1 MHALPVGRSF
11 EVSKKTKIVCTLGPA
26 AEDENILRQMM
37 LEGMNIARFN
47 MSHGDHE
54 EHGRR
59 LKMLKRL
66 RKELNLPV
74 AALLDTKG
82 PEIRLGDFEQK
93 QIVLKQGQ
101 LFTLTTSEILGNKES
116 AYITYPGLPYDVTPG
131 NRILIDDGLVEMEV
145 ESVAGEEIRCL
156 VKNTG
161 VISARKG
168 VNVPGVVLSLP
179 FINEKDYNDLRF
191 AVEQEY
197 DFVAA
202 SFTRSAADVREF
214 KSVLKELG
222 GEKIKVIA
230 KIENS
235 QGVENLDEI
244 LQLADGIMVARG
256 DMGVEIPLEEVPVIQ
271 KEIIKK
277 VYGVGKQVITA
288 TQMLDS
294 MIQYPRPTRAEAND
308 VANAVYDGTSAMM
321 LSGETASG
329 KYPLECVR
337 TMVRIANRTEADID
351 YRKRFQQS
359 NFSTE
364 GSVTNAISKATVNAA
379 IELNAKAIVT
389 VTESGRTAYMI
400 SRYRPFCPVIACT
413 TKEQTYRQ
421 LSLSWGVTPLLIEE
435 REDLGQLFE
444 EAIRAVEKASMADIG
459 DILVLTAGVPIG
471 TSGTTNLL
479 RVHCITSIEE

>member
-1 MHALPVGRSF
+1 MN
-11 EVSKKTKIVCTLGPA
+11 KKTKIVCTLGPA
-26 AEDENILRQMM
+26 VEDENIMRQMM

-59 LKMLKRL
+59 LDMLKRL

-101 LFTLTTSEILGNKES
+101 LFTLTTNEILGNKES

-202 SFTRSAADVREF
+202 SFTRSASDVREL
-214 KSVLKELG
+214 KNVLKELG

-244 LQLADGIMVARG
+244 LALADGIMVARG

-294 MIQYPRPTRAEAND
+294 MMQYPRPTRAEAND
-308 VANAVYDGTSAMM
+308 VANAVYDGTSAIM

-337 TMVRIANRTEADID
+337 TMVRIAGRTEQDID
-351 YRKRFQQS
+351 YRKRFYQS
-359 NFSTE
+359 NLPTE
-364 GSVTNAISKATVNAA
+364 GSITNAISKATVNAA
-379 IELNAKAIVT
+379 IELNARAIVT
-389 VTESGRTAYMI
+389 VTESGRTAYKI
-400 SRYRPFCPVIACT
+400 SRYRPVCPVIACT
-413 TKEQTYRQ
+413 TREQTYRQ
-421 LSLSWGVTPLLIEE
+421 LALSWGVIPLLIKE
-435 REDLGQLFE
+435 REDLNQQFE
-444 EAIRAVEKASMADIG
+444 EAILAVQKASMANTG

-471 TSGTTNLL
+471 ISGTTNLL
-479 RVHCITSIEE
+479 KVHCITRMEE

>member
-1 MHALPVGRSF
+1 MIR
-11 EVSKKTKIVCTLGPA
+11 KTKIVCTLGPA
-26 AEDENILRQMM
+26 VDDENILRQMI

-47 MSHGDHE
+47 MSHGNHE
-54 EHGRR
+54 EHGAR
-59 LKMLKRL
+59 LAMLKRL
-66 RKELNLPV
+66 REDLKVPV

-93 QIVLKQGQ
+93 QVVLKQGQ

-116 AYITYPGLPYDVTPG
+116 AYITYAGLPYDVTPG

-145 ESVAGEEIRCL
+145 ESVVGEEIRCL

-168 VNVPGVVLSLP
+168 VNVPGVSLSLP

-191 AVEQEY
+191 AVEQGF

-202 SFTRSAADVREF
+202 SFTRTVEDMREI
-214 KSVLKELG
+214 KHILKELG

-244 LQLADGIMVARG
+244 LSLADGVMVARG

-271 KEIIKK
+271 KEIIGK
-277 VYGVGKQVITA
+277 VYGAGKQVITA

-294 MIQYPRPTRAEAND
+294 MMQYPRPTRAEAND
-308 VANAVYDGTSAMM
+308 VANAVYDGTSAIM

-329 KYPLECVR
+329 KYPLECIR
-337 TMVRIANRTEADID
+337 TMVRIAGRTEQDID
-351 YRKRFQQS
+351 YRKRFLQ
-359 NFSTE
+359 NKLPTE
-364 GSVTNAISKATVNAA
+364 GSITNAISKATVNAA
-379 IELNAKAIVT
+379 MELNARAIVT

-413 TKEQTYRQ
+413 PKEQTYRQ
-421 LSLSWGVTPLLIEE
+421 LSLSWGIIPLLIDEK
-435 REDLGQLFE
+435 EDLDELFE
-444 EAIRAVEKASMADIG
+444 EAIQSVVKASHAKEG
-459 DILVLTAGVPIG
+459 DVLVLTAGVPIG

-479 RVHCITSIEE
+479 KVHSI

>member
-1 MHALPVGRSF
+1 MNR
-11 EVSKKTKIVCTLGPA
+11 KTKIVCTLGPA
-26 AEDENILRQMM
+26 VDDENILRQMI

-47 MSHGDHE
+47 MSHGSHE
-54 EHGRR
+54 EHGGR
-59 LKMLKRL
+59 LAMLKRI
-66 RKELNLPV
+66 REELKVPV

-93 QIVLKQGQ
+93 QVVLKQGQ
-101 LFTLTTSEILGNKES
+101 LFTLTTDEILGNKES
-116 AYITYPGLPYDVTPG
+116 AYITYAGLPYDVTPG

-145 ESVAGEEIRCL
+145 ESVVGEEIRCL

-161 VISARKG
+161 VISAKKG
-168 VNVPGVVLSLP
+168 VNVPGVALSLP

-191 AVEQEY
+191 AVDQGF

-202 SFTRSAADVREF
+202 SFTRTAEDVREL
-214 KSVLKELG
+214 KRILKELG
-222 GEKIKVIA
+222 GERIKIIA

-244 LQLADGIMVARG
+244 LSLADGIMVARG

-308 VANAVYDGTSAMM
+308 VANAVYDGTSAIM

-329 KYPLECVR
+329 KYPLECIR
-337 TMVRIANRTEADID
+337 TMVRIANRTEQDID
-351 YRKRFQQS
+351 YRKRFLQ
-359 NFSTE
+359 NKLPTM
-364 GSVTNAISKATVNAA
+364 GSITNAISKATVNAA
-379 IELNAKAIVT
+379 MELNAKAIVT

-413 TKEQTYRQ
+413 SKEQTYRQ
-421 LSLSWGVTPLLIEE
+421 LSLSWGIVPLLIEE
-435 REDLGQLFE
+435 KEALNELFD
-444 EAIRAVEKASMADIG
+444 EAIKSVEKAALASEG
-459 DILVLTAGVPIG
+459 DVVVLTAGVPIG

-479 RVHCITSIEE
+479 KVHCIGTQEI

>member
-1 MHALPVGRSF
+1 MIR
-11 EVSKKTKIVCTLGPA
+11 KTKIVCTLGPA
-26 AEDENILRQMM
+26 VDDENILRQMI

-47 MSHGDHE
+47 MSHGNHE
-54 EHGRR
+54 EHGAR
-59 LKMLKRL
+59 LAMLKRL
-66 RKELNLPV
+66 REDLKVPV

-93 QIVLKQGQ
+93 QVVLKQGQ

-116 AYITYPGLPYDVTPG
+116 AYITYAGLPYDVTPG

-145 ESVAGEEIRCL
+145 ESVVGEEIRCL

-168 VNVPGVVLSLP
+168 VNVPGVSLSLP

-191 AVEQEY
+191 AVEQGF

-202 SFTRSAADVREF
+202 SFTRTVEDMREI
-214 KSVLKELG
+214 KHILKELG
-222 GEKIKVIA
+222 GERIKVIA

-244 LQLADGIMVARG
+244 LSLADGVMVARG

-271 KEIIKK
+271 KEIIGK
-277 VYGVGKQVITA
+277 VYGAGKQVITA

-294 MIQYPRPTRAEAND
+294 MMQYPRPTRAEAND
-308 VANAVYDGTSAMM
+308 VANAVYDGTSAIM

-329 KYPLECVR
+329 KYPLECIR
-337 TMVRIANRTEADID
+337 TMVRIAGRTEQDID
-351 YRKRFQQS
+351 YRKRFLQ
-359 NFSTE
+359 NKLPTE
-364 GSVTNAISKATVNAA
+364 GSITNAISKATVNAA
-379 IELNAKAIVT
+379 MELNARAIVT

-413 TKEQTYRQ
+413 PKEQTYRQ
-421 LSLSWGVTPLLIEE
+421 LALSWGIIPLLIDEK
-435 REDLGQLFE
+435 EDLDELFE
-444 EAIRAVEKASMADIG
+444 EAIQAVVKASHAKEG
-459 DILVLTAGVPIG
+459 DVLVLTAGVPIG
-471 TSGTTNLL
+471 TFGTTNLL
-479 RVHCITSIEE
+479 KVHSIEAQEI

>member
-1 MHALPVGRSF
+1 MIR
-11 EVSKKTKIVCTLGPA
+11 KTKIVCTLGPA
-26 AEDENILRQMM
+26 VDDENMIRQMM

-47 MSHGDHE
+47 MSHGSHE
-54 EHGRR
+54 EHGAR
-59 LKMLKRL
+59 LEMLKRL
-66 RKELNLPV
+66 RADLNLSV
-74 AALLDTKG
+74 AALLDTRG

-93 QIVLKQGQ
+93 QVVLKQGQ
-101 LFTLTTSEILGNKES
+101 LFTLTTNEILGNKES
-116 AYITYPGLPYDVTPG
+116 AYITYSGLPFDVTPG

-145 ESVAGEEIRCL
+145 ESVVGEEIRCL

-168 VNVPGVVLSLP
+168 VNVPGVALSLP

-191 AVEQEY
+191 AVEQGF

-202 SFTRSAADVREF
+202 SFTRTGEDVREL
-214 KSVLKELG
+214 KHILKEFG

-244 LQLADGIMVARG
+244 LSLADGVMVARG

-294 MIQYPRPTRAEAND
+294 MMQYPRPTRAEAND
-308 VANAVYDGTSAMM
+308 VANAVYDGTSAIM

-329 KYPLECVR
+329 KYPLECIR
-337 TMVRIANRTEADID
+337 TMVRIAGRTEADID
-351 YRKRFQQS
+351 YRKRFLQ
-359 NFSTE
+359 NKLPTM
-364 GSVTNAISKATVNAA
+364 GSITNAISKATVNAA
-379 IELNAKAIVT
+379 MELNAKAIVT

-413 TKEQTYRQ
+413 SREQTYRQ
-421 LSLSWGVTPLLIEE
+421 LSLSWGVIPLLIEE
-435 REDLGQLFE
+435 KEALDELFA
-444 EAIRAVEKASMADIG
+444 EAIKAVEKASYASEG
-459 DILVLTAGVPIG
+459 DVIVLTAGVPIG

-479 RVHCITSIEE
+479 KVHCMEAHEE

>member
-1 MHALPVGRSF
+1 MIR
-11 EVSKKTKIVCTLGPA
+11 KTKIVCTLGPA
-26 AEDENILRQMM
+26 VDDEVVLRQMI

-47 MSHGDHE
+47 MSHGSHE
-54 EHGRR
+54 EHGKR
-59 LKMLKRL
+59 LELLKRIREDL
-66 RKELNLPV
+66 KVPV

-93 QIVLKQGQ
+93 QVVLKQGQ
-101 LFTLTTSEILGNKES
+101 LFTLTTNEILGNKES
-116 AYITYPGLPYDVTPG
+116 AYINYSGLPYDVTPG

-145 ESVAGEEIRCL
+145 ESVVGEEIRCL

-168 VNVPGVVLSLP
+168 VNVPGVALSLP

-191 AVEQEY
+191 AVEKGF

-202 SFTRSAADVREF
+202 SFTRTLEDMRELRHI
-214 KSVLKELG
+214 LKEFG
-222 GEKIKVIA
+222 GEKIKIIA

-244 LQLADGIMVARG
+244 LSLADGVMVARG
-256 DMGVEIPLEEVPVIQ
+256 DMGVEIPFEEVPVIQ

-294 MIQYPRPTRAEAND
+294 MMQYPRPTRAEAND
-308 VANAVYDGTSAMM
+308 VANAVYDGTSAVM

-329 KYPLECVR
+329 KYPLECIR
-337 TMVRIANRTEADID
+337 TMVRIAGRTEQDID
-351 YRKRFQQS
+351 YRKRFLQ
-359 NFSTE
+359 NKLPTE
-364 GSVTNAISKATVNAA
+364 GSITNAISKATVNAA
-379 IELNAKAIVT
+379 MELNAKAIVT

-413 TKEQTYRQ
+413 SKEQTYRQ
-421 LSLSWGVTPLLIEE
+421 LSLSWGIIPVLIEE
-435 REDLGQLFE
+435 KEALDELFE
-444 EAIRAVEKASMADIG
+444 EAIKAVENASYVSDG
-459 DILVLTAGVPIG
+459 DVIVLTAGVPLG

-479 RVHCITSIEE
+479 KVHCIESD

>member
-1 MHALPVGRSF
+1 MIR
-11 EVSKKTKIVCTLGPA
+11 KTKIVCTLGPA
-26 AEDENILRQMM
+26 VEDENILRQMI

-47 MSHGDHE
+47 MSHGDYE

-59 LKMLKRL
+59 IAMVKKL
-66 RKELNLPV
+66 RKDLNLPV
-74 AALLDTKG
+74 ALLLDTKG

-93 QIVLKQGQ
+93 QAVLKQGQ
-101 LFTLTTSEILGNKES
+101 LFTLTTNEILGNKES
-116 AYITYPGLPYDVTPG
+116 AYITYSGLPYEVMPG

-145 ESVAGEEIRCL
+145 ESVVGEEIRCL

-161 VISARKG
+161 IISARKG
-168 VNVPGVVLSLP
+168 VNVPGVALSLP
-179 FINEKDYNDLRF
+179 FINEKDYNDLIF
-191 AVEQEY
+191 AVEEEF

-202 SFTRSAADVREF
+202 SFTRTAEDIRE
-214 KSVLKELG
+214 LKRILRELG
-222 GEKIKVIA
+222 GEKLKVIA

-244 LQLADGIMVARG
+244 LQLADGVMVARG

-288 TQMLDS
+288 TQMLES

-308 VANAVYDGTSAMM
+308 VANAVYDGTSAVM
-321 LSGETASG
+321 LSGETAAG
-329 KYPLECVR
+329 NYPLECVR
-337 TMVRIANRTEADID
+337 TMVRIAGRTEQDID
-351 YRKRFQQS
+351 YKKRFLQRCLP
-359 NFSTE
+359 TE
-364 GSVTNAISKATVNAA
+364 GNITNAISKATINAA
-379 IELNAKAIVT
+379 MELDAKAIVT

-413 TKEQTYRQ
+413 SNKQTYRQ
-421 LSLSWGVTPLLIEE
+421 LSLSWGVIPLLIEE
-435 REDLGQLFE
+435 KEELDDLFA
-444 EAIRAVEKASMADIG
+444 EAIKTVKEAALAGVG
-459 DILVLTAGVPIG
+459 DVIVLTAGVPIG

-479 RVHCITSIEE
+479 KVHYMEKQI

>member
-1 MHALPVGRSF
+1 MIR
-11 EVSKKTKIVCTLGPA
+11 KTKIVCTLCPA
-26 AEDENILRQMM
+26 VDDENMLRQMI

-47 MSHGDHE
+47 MSHGSHE
-54 EHGRR
+54 EHGHR
-59 LKMLKRL
+59 LEMLKRIREDL
-66 RKELNLPV
+66 GVSV

-101 LFTLTTSEILGNKES
+101 LFTLTTNEILGNKES
-116 AYITYPGLPYDVTPG
+116 AYITYSGLPYDVTPG

-145 ESVAGEEIRCL
+145 ESVVGDEIRCL

-168 VNVPGVVLSLP
+168 VNVPGVTLSLP

-191 AVEQEY
+191 AVEQGF

-202 SFTRSAADVREF
+202 SFTRTMEDIRE
-214 KSVLKELG
+214 LKNILRELG
-222 GEKIKVIA
+222 GEKIKIIA

-244 LQLADGIMVARG
+244 LSLADGVMVARG

-294 MIQYPRPTRAEAND
+294 MMQNPRPTRAEAND
-308 VANAVYDGTSAMM
+308 VANAVYDSTSAIM

-329 KYPLECVR
+329 KYPLECIR
-337 TMVRIANRTEADID
+337 TMVRIAGRTEMDID
-351 YRKRFQQS
+351 YKKRFLQS
-359 NFSTE
+359 KLQTE
-364 GSVTNAISKATVNAA
+364 GNITNAISKATINAA
-379 IELNAKAIVT
+379 MELNAKAIVT

-413 TKEQTYRQ
+413 SKEKTYRQ
-421 LSLSWGVTPLLIEE
+421 LSLSWGIIPLLIDEKEE
-435 REDLGQLFE
+435 LNELFE
-444 EAIRAVEKASMADIG
+444 EAIGAVVKASFVSEG
-459 DILVLTAGVPIG
+459 DVIVLTAGVPIG

-479 RVHCITSIEE
+479 KVHCIESQEM

>member
-1 MHALPVGRSF
+1 MIR
-11 EVSKKTKIVCTLGPA
+11 KTKIVCTLGPA
-26 AEDENILRQMM
+26 VDDENIIRQMM

-47 MSHGDHE
+47 MSHGSHE

-59 LKMLKRL
+59 LEMLKKVRMDL
-66 RKELNLPV
+66 KLPV
-74 AALLDTKG
+74 AVLLDTKG

-101 LFTLTTSEILGNKES
+101 MFTLTTNEILGNKES
-116 AYITYPGLPYDVTPG
+116 AYITYSGLPYDVTPG

-145 ESVAGEEIRCL
+145 ESVVGEEIRCL

-161 VISARKG
+161 VISAKKG
-168 VNVPGVVLSLP
+168 VNVPGIALSLP

-191 AVEQEY
+191 AVEQDF

-202 SFTRSAADVREF
+202 SFTRSAEDVRELRHI
-214 KSVLKELG
+214 LKDLG

-244 LQLADGIMVARG
+244 LALSDGVMVARG

-277 VYGVGKQVITA
+277 VYSVGKQVITA

-294 MIQYPRPTRAEAND
+294 MMQYPRPTRAEAND
-308 VANAVYDGTSAMM
+308 VANAVYDGTSAIM

-329 KYPLECVR
+329 KYPLECIR
-337 TMVRIANRTEADID
+337 TMVRIAARTEQDID
-351 YRKRFQQS
+351 YCKRFRQS
-359 NFSTE
+359 NLPTE
-364 GSVTNAISKATVNAA
+364 GSITNAISKATVNAA
-379 IELNAKAIVT
+379 MELNAKAIVT

-400 SRYRPFCPVIACT
+400 SRYRPFCPIIACT
-413 TKEQTYRQ
+413 PKEQTYRQ
-421 LSLSWGVTPLLIEE
+421 LSLSWGIIPLLIEE
-435 REDLGQLFE
+435 KEGLDELFE
-444 EAIRAVEKASMADIG
+444 EAIKAATKASMASMG
-459 DILVLTAGVPIG
+459 DIIVLTAGVPIG

-479 RVHCITSIEE
+479 KVHCIETQNQY

>member
-1 MHALPVGRSF
+1 MIR
-11 EVSKKTKIVCTLGPA
+11 KTKIVCTLGPA
-26 AEDENILRQMM
+26 VDDENILRQMI

-47 MSHGDHE
+47 MSHGSHE
-54 EHGRR
+54 EHGER
-59 LKMLKRL
+59 LAMLKRL
-66 RKELNLPV
+66 RADLNMPV
-74 AALLDTKG
+74 AVLLDTKG

-93 QIVLKQGQ
+93 QVVLKQGQ

-116 AYITYPGLPYDVTPG
+116 AYITYSGLPYDVTPG

-145 ESVAGEEIRCL
+145 ESVVGEEIRCL

-168 VNVPGVVLSLP
+168 VNVPGAALSLP

-191 AVEQEY
+191 AVEQGF

-202 SFTRSAADVREF
+202 SFTRTYEDMREL
-214 KSVLKELG
+214 KHILKELG

-244 LQLADGIMVARG
+244 LSIADGVMVARG

-294 MIQYPRPTRAEAND
+294 MMQYPRPTRAEAND
-308 VANAVYDGTSAMM
+308 VANAVYDGTSAIM

-337 TMVRIANRTEADID
+337 TMVRIAGRTEQDID
-351 YRKRFQQS
+351 YRKRFLQ
-359 NFSTE
+359 NKLPTL
-364 GSVTNAISKATVNAA
+364 GSITNAISKATVNAA
-379 IELNAKAIVT
+379 MELDAKAIVT

-413 TKEQTYRQ
+413 SKEQTYRQ
-421 LSLSWGVTPLLIEE
+421 LSLSWGIIPLLIEE
-435 REDLGQLFE
+435 KEALDELFE
-444 EAIRAVEKASMADIG
+444 EAIKAVEKASYASEG
-459 DILVLTAGVPIG
+459 DVIVLTAGVPIG

-479 RVHCITSIEE
+479 KVHCIESQD

>member
-1 MHALPVGRSF
+1 M
-11 EVSKKTKIVCTLGPA
+11 
-26 AEDENILRQMM
+26 Q
-37 LEGMNIARFN
+37 
-47 MSHGDHE
+47 
-54 EHGRR
+54 
-59 LKMLKRL
+59 
-66 RKELNLPV
+66 
-74 AALLDTKG
+74 
-82 PEIRLGDFEQK
+82 QK

-101 LFTLTTSEILGNKES
+101 LFTLTTNEILGNKES
-116 AYITYPGLPYDVTPG
+116 AYITYSGLPYDVTPG

-145 ESVAGEEIRCL
+145 ESVVGDEIRCL

-168 VNVPGVVLSLP
+168 VNVPGVTLSLP

-191 AVEQEY
+191 AVEQGF

-202 SFTRSAADVREF
+202 SFTRTMEDIRE
-214 KSVLKELG
+214 LKNILRELG
-222 GEKIKVIA
+222 GEKIKIIA

-244 LQLADGIMVARG
+244 LSLADGVMVARG
-256 DMGVEIPLEEVPVIQ
+256 DMGVEIPLEEVPIIQ

-294 MIQYPRPTRAEAND
+294 MMQNPRPTRAEAND
-308 VANAVYDGTSAMM
+308 VANAVYDGTSAIM

-329 KYPLECVR
+329 KYPLECIR
-337 TMVRIANRTEADID
+337 TMVRIAGRTEQDID
-351 YRKRFQQS
+351 YKKRFQQS
-359 NFSTE
+359 KLQTE
-364 GSVTNAISKATVNAA
+364 GSITNAISKATINAA
-379 IELNAKAIVT
+379 MELNAKAIVT

-413 TKEQTYRQ
+413 SKEQTYRQ
-421 LSLSWGVTPLLIEE
+421 LSLSWGIIPLLIDEKEE
-435 REDLGQLFE
+435 LNELFE
-444 EAIRAVEKASMADIG
+444 EAIKTVIKTSFVSEG
-459 DILVLTAGVPIG
+459 DVIVLTAGVPIG

-479 RVHCITSIEE
+479 KVHCIESQEM

>member
-1 MHALPVGRSF
+1 MIR
-11 EVSKKTKIVCTLGPA
+11 KTKIVCTLGPA
-26 AEDENILRQMM
+26 VDDEVVLRQMI

-47 MSHGDHE
+47 MSHGSHE
-54 EHGRR
+54 EHGLR
-59 LKMLKRL
+59 LAMLKRIREDL
-66 RKELNLPV
+66 KVPV

-93 QIVLKQGQ
+93 QVVLKQGQ
-101 LFTLTTSEILGNKES
+101 LFTLTTNEILGNKES
-116 AYITYPGLPYDVTPG
+116 AYINYSGLPYDVTPG

-145 ESVAGEEIRCL
+145 ESVVGEEIRCL

-168 VNVPGVVLSLP
+168 VNVPGVALSLP

-191 AVEQEY
+191 AVEQGF

-202 SFTRSAADVREF
+202 SFTRTSEDMRELRHI
-214 KSVLKELG
+214 LKEFG
-222 GEKIKVIA
+222 GEKIKIIA

-244 LQLADGIMVARG
+244 LSLADGVMVARG
-256 DMGVEIPLEEVPVIQ
+256 DMGVEIPFEEVPVIQ

-294 MIQYPRPTRAEAND
+294 MMQYPRPTRAEAND
-308 VANAVYDGTSAMM
+308 VANAVYDGTSAVM

-329 KYPLECVR
+329 KYPLECIR
-337 TMVRIANRTEADID
+337 TMVKIAGRTEQDID
-351 YRKRFQQS
+351 YRKRFLQ
-359 NFSTE
+359 NKVPIE
-364 GSVTNAISKATVNAA
+364 GSITNAISKATVNAA
-379 IELNAKAIVT
+379 MELNAKAIVT

-413 TKEQTYRQ
+413 SKEQTYRQ
-421 LSLSWGVTPLLIEE
+421 LSLSWGIIPLLIEE
-435 REDLGQLFE
+435 KEELSELFG
-444 EAIRAVEKASMADIG
+444 EAIKAVERAAYAAEG
-459 DILVLTAGVPIG
+459 DVIVLTAGVPLG

-479 RVHCITSIEE
+479 KVHCIGTQEI

>member
-1 MHALPVGRSF
+1 MNR
-11 EVSKKTKIVCTLGPA
+11 KTKIVCTLGPA
-26 AEDENILRQMM
+26 VDDENILRQMI

-47 MSHGDHE
+47 MSHGSHE
-54 EHGRR
+54 EHGER
-59 LKMLKRL
+59 LAMLKRL
-66 RKELNLPV
+66 RADLNMPV

-93 QIVLKQGQ
+93 QVVLKQGQ

-116 AYITYPGLPYDVTPG
+116 AYITYSGLPYDVTPG

-145 ESVAGEEIRCL
+145 ESVVGEEIRCL

-168 VNVPGVVLSLP
+168 VNVPGAALSLP

-191 AVEQEY
+191 AVEQGF

-202 SFTRSAADVREF
+202 SFTRTYEDMREL
-214 KSVLKELG
+214 KHILKELG

-244 LQLADGIMVARG
+244 LSIADGVMVARG

-277 VYGVGKQVITA
+277 VYGVGKQVLTA

-294 MIQYPRPTRAEAND
+294 MMQYPRPTRAEAND
-308 VANAVYDGTSAMM
+308 VANAVYDGTSAIM

-337 TMVRIANRTEADID
+337 TMVRIAGRTEQDID
-351 YRKRFQQS
+351 YRKRFLQ
-359 NFSTE
+359 NKLPTL
-364 GSVTNAISKATVNAA
+364 GSITNAISKATVNAA
-379 IELNAKAIVT
+379 MELDAKAIVT

-413 TKEQTYRQ
+413 SKEQTYRQ
-421 LSLSWGVTPLLIEE
+421 LSLSWGIIPLLIEE
-435 REDLGQLFE
+435 KEALDELFE
-444 EAIRAVEKASMADIG
+444 EAIKAVEKASYASEG
-459 DILVLTAGVPIG
+459 DVIVLTAGVPIG

-479 RVHCITSIEE
+479 KVHCIESQD

>member
-1 MHALPVGRSF
+1 MIR
-11 EVSKKTKIVCTLGPA
+11 KTKIVCTLGPA
-26 AEDENILRQMM
+26 VDDENMLRQMI

-47 MSHGDHE
+47 MSHGSHE
-54 EHGRR
+54 EHGHR
-59 LKMLKRL
+59 LEMLKRIREDL
-66 RKELNLPV
+66 GVSV

-101 LFTLTTSEILGNKES
+101 LFTLTTNEILGNKES
-116 AYITYPGLPYDVTPG
+116 AYITYSGLPYDVTPG

-145 ESVAGEEIRCL
+145 ESVVGDEIRCL

-168 VNVPGVVLSLP
+168 VNVPGVTLSLP

-191 AVEQEY
+191 AVEQGF

-202 SFTRSAADVREF
+202 SFTRTMEDIRE
-214 KSVLKELG
+214 LKNILRELG
-222 GEKIKVIA
+222 GEKIKIIA

-244 LQLADGIMVARG
+244 LSLADGVMVARG
-256 DMGVEIPLEEVPVIQ
+256 DMGVEIPLEEVPIIQ

-294 MIQYPRPTRAEAND
+294 MMQNPRPTRAEAND
-308 VANAVYDGTSAMM
+308 VANAVYDGTSAIM

-329 KYPLECVR
+329 KYPLECIR
-337 TMVRIANRTEADID
+337 TMVRIAGRTEQDID
-351 YRKRFQQS
+351 YKKRFQQS
-359 NFSTE
+359 KLQTE
-364 GSVTNAISKATVNAA
+364 GSITNAISKATINAA
-379 IELNAKAIVT
+379 MELNAKAIVT

-413 TKEQTYRQ
+413 SKEQTYRQ
-421 LSLSWGVTPLLIEE
+421 LSLSWGIIPLLIDEKEE
-435 REDLGQLFE
+435 LNELFE
-444 EAIRAVEKASMADIG
+444 EAIKTVIKTSFVSEG
-459 DILVLTAGVPIG
+459 DVIVLTAGVPIG

-479 RVHCITSIEE
+479 KVHCIESQEM

>member
-1 MHALPVGRSF
+1 MIR
-11 EVSKKTKIVCTLGPA
+11 KTKIVCTLGPA
-26 AEDENILRQMM
+26 VDDENILRQMI

-47 MSHGDHE
+47 MSHGSHE
-54 EHGRR
+54 EHGER
-59 LKMLKRL
+59 LAMLKRL
-66 RKELNLPV
+66 RADLNMPV

-93 QIVLKQGQ
+93 QVVLKQGQ
-101 LFTLTTSEILGNKES
+101 LFTLTTNEILGNKES
-116 AYITYPGLPYDVTPG
+116 AYITYSGLPYDVTPG

-145 ESVAGEEIRCL
+145 ESVVGEEIRCL

-168 VNVPGVVLSLP
+168 VNVPGAALSLP

-191 AVEQEY
+191 AVEQGF

-202 SFTRSAADVREF
+202 SFTRTYEDMREL
-214 KSVLKELG
+214 KHILKELG

-244 LQLADGIMVARG
+244 LSIADGVMVARG

-294 MIQYPRPTRAEAND
+294 MMQYPRPTRAEAND
-308 VANAVYDGTSAMM
+308 VANAVYDGTSAIM

-337 TMVRIANRTEADID
+337 TMVRIAGRTEQDID
-351 YRKRFQQS
+351 YRKRFLQ
-359 NFSTE
+359 NKLPTL
-364 GSVTNAISKATVNAA
+364 GSITNAISKATVNAA
-379 IELNAKAIVT
+379 MELDAKAIVT

-413 TKEQTYRQ
+413 SKEQTYRQ
-421 LSLSWGVTPLLIEE
+421 LSLSWGIIPLLIDEKE
-435 REDLGQLFE
+435 ALDELFE
-444 EAIRAVEKASMADIG
+444 EAIKAVEKASYASEG
-459 DILVLTAGVPIG
+459 DVIVLTAGVPIG

-479 RVHCITSIEE
+479 KVHCIESQD

>member
-1 MHALPVGRSF
+1 MNR
-11 EVSKKTKIVCTLGPA
+11 KTKIVCTLGPA
-26 AEDENILRQMM
+26 VEDENILRQMI

-47 MSHGDHE
+47 MSHGNYE

-59 LKMLKRL
+59 LAMVKRI
-66 RKELNLPV
+66 RKDLNLPV
-74 AALLDTKG
+74 ALLLDTKG

-93 QIVLKQGQ
+93 QVVLKQGQ

-116 AYITYPGLPYDVTPG
+116 AYITYSGLPYEVMPG

-168 VNVPGVVLSLP
+168 VNVPGVALSLP
-179 FINEKDYNDLRF
+179 FINEKDYNDLKF
-191 AVEQEY
+191 AVEEDF

-202 SFTRSAADVREF
+202 SFTRTAEDIRE
-214 KSVLKELG
+214 LKRILQELG

-235 QGVENLDEI
+235 QGVENLEEI
-244 LQLADGIMVARG
+244 LQLADGVMVARG

-288 TQMLDS
+288 TQMLES

-308 VANAVYDGTSAMM
+308 VANAVYDGTSAVM
-321 LSGETASG
+321 LSGETAAG
-329 KYPLECVR
+329 NYPLECVR
-337 TMVRIANRTEADID
+337 TMVRIAGRTEQDID
-351 YRKRFQQS
+351 YKKRFLQKCLP
-359 NFSTE
+359 TE
-364 GSVTNAISKATVNAA
+364 GNITNAISKATINAA
-379 IELNAKAIVT
+379 MELDAKAIVT

-413 TKEQTYRQ
+413 SNEQTYRQ
-421 LSLSWGVTPLLIEE
+421 LSLSWGVIPLLIKEKEE
-435 REDLGQLFE
+435 LNDLFA
-444 EAIRAVEKASMADIG
+444 EAIHAVREAALAGRG
-459 DILVLTAGVPIG
+459 DVIVLTAGVPIG

-479 RVHCITSIEE
+479 KVHYMEK

>member
-1 MHALPVGRSF
+1 MIR
-11 EVSKKTKIVCTLGPA
+11 KTKIVCTMGPA
-26 AEDENILRQMM
+26 VEDENILRQMM
-37 LEGMNIARFN
+37 MEGMNIARLN

-54 EHGRR
+54 EHERR
-59 LKMLKRL
+59 LVMLKKL
-66 RKELNLPV
+66 REELKLPV
-74 AALLDTKG
+74 ALLLDTKG

-93 QIVLKQGQ
+93 QVVLKQGQ
-101 LFTLTTSEILGNKES
+101 LFTLTTNEILGNKES
-116 AYITYPGLPYDVTPG
+116 AYITYSGLPYDVTPG

-145 ESVAGEEIRCL
+145 ESVVGEEIRCL

-168 VNVPGVVLSLP
+168 VNVPGVFLSLP
-179 FINEKDYNDLRF
+179 FINEKDYHDLKF
-191 AVEQEY
+191 AVEQEF

-202 SFTRSAADVREF
+202 SFTRTAEDIREL
-214 KSVLKELG
+214 KNILKEFG

-244 LQLADGIMVARG
+244 LQMADGVMVARG

-271 KEIIKK
+271 KEMIKK

-308 VANAVYDGTSAMM
+308 VANAVYDGTSAIM

-337 TMVRIANRTEADID
+337 TMVRIAGRTEQDID
-351 YRKRFQQS
+351 YKKRFLQS
-359 NFSTE
+359 WLPTE
-364 GSVTNAISKATVNAA
+364 GSITNAISKATVNAA

-400 SRYRPFCPVIACT
+400 SRYRPFCPIIACT
-413 TKEQTYRQ
+413 SNQQTYRQ
-421 LSLSWGVTPLLIEE
+421 LALSWGIVPLLIEE
-435 REDLGQLFE
+435 KKELDELFE
-444 EAIRAVEKASMADIG
+444 EAIKAVEKTSMAGED
-459 DILVLTAGVPIG
+459 DVLVLTAGVPLG

-479 RVHCITSIEE
+479 KVHRMKSS

>member
-1 MHALPVGRSF
+1 MIR
-11 EVSKKTKIVCTLGPA
+11 KTKIVCTLGPA
-26 AEDENILRQMM
+26 VDDENILRQMI

-47 MSHGDHE
+47 MSHGSHE
-54 EHGRR
+54 EHGER
-59 LKMLKRL
+59 LAMLKRL
-66 RKELNLPV
+66 REDLNMPV

-93 QIVLKQGQ
+93 QVVLKQGQ

-116 AYITYPGLPYDVTPG
+116 AYITYSGLPYDVTPG

-145 ESVAGEEIRCL
+145 ESVVGEEIRCL

-168 VNVPGVVLSLP
+168 VNVPGAALSLP

-191 AVEQEY
+191 AVEQGF

-202 SFTRSAADVREF
+202 SFTRTYEDMREL
-214 KSVLKELG
+214 KHILKELG

-244 LQLADGIMVARG
+244 LSIADGVMVARG

-294 MIQYPRPTRAEAND
+294 MMQYPRPTRAEAND
-308 VANAVYDGTSAMM
+308 VANAVYDGTSAIM

-337 TMVRIANRTEADID
+337 TMVRIAGRTEQDID
-351 YRKRFQQS
+351 YRKRFLQ
-359 NFSTE
+359 NKLPTL
-364 GSVTNAISKATVNAA
+364 GSITNAISKATVNAA
-379 IELNAKAIVT
+379 MELDAKAIVT

-413 TKEQTYRQ
+413 SKEQTYRQ
-421 LSLSWGVTPLLIEE
+421 LSLSWGIIPLLIEE
-435 REDLGQLFE
+435 KEALDELFE
-444 EAIRAVEKASMADIG
+444 EAIKAVEKASYASEG
-459 DILVLTAGVPIG
+459 DVIVLTAGVPIG

-479 RVHCITSIEE
+479 KVHCIESQD

>member
-1 MHALPVGRSF
+1 MNR
-11 EVSKKTKIVCTLGPA
+11 KTKIVCTLGPA
-26 AEDENILRQMM
+26 VDDENILRQMI

-47 MSHGDHE
+47 MSHGSHE
-54 EHGRR
+54 EHGER
-59 LKMLKRL
+59 LAMLKRL
-66 RKELNLPV
+66 RADLNMPV

-93 QIVLKQGQ
+93 QVVLKQGQ

-116 AYITYPGLPYDVTPG
+116 AYITYSGLPYDVTPG

-145 ESVAGEEIRCL
+145 ESVVGEEIRCL

-168 VNVPGVVLSLP
+168 VNVPGAALSLP

-191 AVEQEY
+191 AVEQGF

-202 SFTRSAADVREF
+202 SFTRTYEDMRELRHI
-214 KSVLKELG
+214 LKELG

-244 LQLADGIMVARG
+244 LSIADGVMVARG

-294 MIQYPRPTRAEAND
+294 MMQYPRPTRAEAND
-308 VANAVYDGTSAMM
+308 VANAVYDGTSAIM

-337 TMVRIANRTEADID
+337 TMVRIAGRTEQDID
-351 YRKRFQQS
+351 YRKRFLQ
-359 NFSTE
+359 NKLPTL
-364 GSVTNAISKATVNAA
+364 GSITNAISKATVNAA
-379 IELNAKAIVT
+379 MELDAKAIVT

-413 TKEQTYRQ
+413 SKEQTYRQ
-421 LSLSWGVTPLLIEE
+421 LSLSWGIIPLLIEE
-435 REDLGQLFE
+435 KEALDELFE
-444 EAIRAVEKASMADIG
+444 EAIKAVEKASYASEG
-459 DILVLTAGVPIG
+459 DVIVLTAGVPIG

-479 RVHCITSIEE
+479 KVHCIESQD

>member
-1 MHALPVGRSF
+1 MNR
-11 EVSKKTKIVCTLGPA
+11 KTKIVCTLGPA
-26 AEDENILRQMM
+26 VEDENILRQMI

-47 MSHGDHE
+47 MSHGNYE

-59 LKMLKRL
+59 LAMVKRI
-66 RKELNLPV
+66 RKDLNLPV
-74 AALLDTKG
+74 ALLLDTKG

-93 QIVLKQGQ
+93 QVVLKQGQ

-116 AYITYPGLPYDVTPG
+116 AYITYSGLPYEVMPG

-168 VNVPGVVLSLP
+168 VNVPGVALSLP
-179 FINEKDYNDLRF
+179 FINEKDYNDLKF
-191 AVEQEY
+191 AVEEEF

-202 SFTRSAADVREF
+202 SFTRTAEDIRE
-214 KSVLKELG
+214 LKKILQELG

-235 QGVENLDEI
+235 QGVENLEEI
-244 LQLADGIMVARG
+244 LQLADGVMVARG

-288 TQMLDS
+288 TQMLES

-308 VANAVYDGTSAMM
+308 VANAVYDGTSAVM
-321 LSGETASG
+321 LSGETAAG
-329 KYPLECVR
+329 NYPLECVR
-337 TMVRIANRTEADID
+337 TMVRIAGRTEQDID
-351 YRKRFQQS
+351 YKKRFLQKCLP
-359 NFSTE
+359 TE
-364 GSVTNAISKATVNAA
+364 GNITNAISKATINAA
-379 IELNAKAIVT
+379 MELDAKAIVT

-413 TKEQTYRQ
+413 SNEQTYRQ
-421 LSLSWGVTPLLIEE
+421 LSLSWGVIPLLIKEKEE
-435 REDLGQLFE
+435 LNDLFA
-444 EAIRAVEKASMADIG
+444 EAIHAVREAALAGRG
-459 DILVLTAGVPIG
+459 DVIVLTAGVPIG

-479 RVHCITSIEE
+479 KVHYMEK

>member
-1 MHALPVGRSF
+1 MIR
-11 EVSKKTKIVCTLGPA
+11 KTKIVCTVGPA
-26 AEDENILRQMM
+26 VEEENILRQMM
-37 LEGMNIARFN
+37 LEGMNIARLN
-47 MSHGDHE
+47 MSHGIHE
-54 EHGRR
+54 EHKRR
-59 LKMLKRL
+59 LTMIKKLREELK
-66 RKELNLPV
+66 LPV
-74 AALLDTKG
+74 AILLDTKG

-93 QIVLKQGQ
+93 QVVLKQGQ
-101 LFTLTTSEILGNKES
+101 IFTLTTDEILGNKES
-116 AYITYPGLPYDVTPG
+116 AYITYAGLPYDVTPG

-145 ESVAGEEIRCL
+145 ESVVGEEIRCL

-168 VNVPGVVLSLP
+168 VNVPGVSLSLP
-179 FINEKDYNDLRF
+179 FINEKDYQDLRF
-191 AVEQEY
+191 AVEQEF

-202 SFTRSAADVREF
+202 SFTRSAEDVREL
-214 KSVLKELG
+214 KNILKEFG

-244 LQLADGIMVARG
+244 LQIADGIMVARG

-271 KEIIKK
+271 KEMIKK

-308 VANAVYDGTSAMM
+308 VANAVYDGTSAIM

-337 TMVRIANRTEADID
+337 TMVRIAGRTEQDID
-351 YRKRFQQS
+351 YKKRFLQS
-359 NFSTE
+359 WLPTE
-364 GSVTNAISKATVNAA
+364 GSITNAISKATVNAA

-400 SRYRPFCPVIACT
+400 SRYRPFCPIIACT
-413 TKEQTYRQ
+413 SNQQTYRQ
-421 LSLSWGVTPLLIEE
+421 LSLSWGIVPLLIEE
-435 REDLGQLFE
+435 KEELDELFE
-444 EAIRAVEKASMADIG
+444 EAIQAVEKTSMVEEEDV
-459 DILVLTAGVPIG
+459 LVLTAGVPLG
-471 TSGTTNLL
+471 NSGTTNLIK
-479 RVHCITSIEE
+479 VHRMKTS

>member
-1 MHALPVGRSF
+1 MIR
-11 EVSKKTKIVCTLGPA
+11 KTKIVCTLGPA
-26 AEDENILRQMM
+26 VDDENILRQMM
-37 LEGMNIARFN
+37 LEGMNIARLN
-47 MSHGDHE
+47 MSHGSYE
-54 EHGRR
+54 EHG
-59 LKMLKRL
+59 KRL
-66 RKELNLPV
+66 ELLKKIRKDLNLPV
-74 AALLDTKG
+74 AVLLDTKG

-93 QIVLKQGQ
+93 QVVLKQGQ
-101 LFTLTTSEILGNKES
+101 LFTLTTNEILGNKES
-116 AYITYPGLPYDVTPG
+116 AYITYSGLPYDVTPG

-145 ESVAGEEIRCL
+145 ESVVGEEIRCL

-168 VNVPGVVLSLP
+168 VNVPGVALSLP

-191 AVEQEY
+191 AVEQEF

-202 SFTRSAADVREF
+202 SFTRNAEDVKE
-214 KSVLKELG
+214 LKHLLKDLG

-244 LQLADGIMVARG
+244 LNLADGVMVARG

-308 VANAVYDGTSAMM
+308 VANAVYDGTSAIM

-329 KYPLECVR
+329 NYPLECIR
-337 TMVRIANRTEADID
+337 TMVRIAGRTEQDID
-351 YRKRFQQS
+351 YCKRFRQS
-359 NFSTE
+359 NLPTE
-364 GSVTNAISKATVNAA
+364 GSITNAISKATVNAA
-379 IELNAKAIVT
+379 MELNAKAIVT

-400 SRYRPFCPVIACT
+400 SRYRPFCPIIACT
-413 TKEQTYRQ
+413 PKEQTYRQ
-421 LSLSWGVTPLLIEE
+421 LSLSWGIIPLLIEE
-435 REDLGQLFE
+435 KEDLDDLFK
-444 EAIRAVEKASMADIG
+444 EAVKTVEKASYVAEG
-459 DILVLTAGVPIG
+459 DVIVLTAGVPIG

-479 RVHCITSIEE
+479 RVWQIEQ

>member
-1 MHALPVGRSF
+1 MN
-11 EVSKKTKIVCTLGPA
+11 KKTKIVCTLGPA
-26 AEDENILRQMM
+26 VEDENIMRQMM

-59 LKMLKRL
+59 LAMLKRL

-101 LFTLTTSEILGNKES
+101 LFTLTTDEILGNKES

-145 ESVAGEEIRCL
+145 ESVVGEEIRCL

-202 SFTRSAADVREF
+202 SFTRSASDMREL
-214 KSVLKELG
+214 KNVLKELG

-235 QGVENLDEI
+235 QGVDNLDEI
-244 LQLADGIMVARG
+244 LALADGIMVARG

-294 MIQYPRPTRAEAND
+294 MMQYPRPTRAEAND
-308 VANAVYDGTSAMM
+308 VANAVYDGTSAIM

-337 TMVRIANRTEADID
+337 TMVRIAGRTEQDID
-351 YRKRFQQS
+351 YRKRFYQS
-359 NFSTE
+359 NLPTE
-364 GSVTNAISKATVNAA
+364 GSITNAISKATVNAA

-400 SRYRPFCPVIACT
+400 SRYRPVCPVIACT
-413 TKEQTYRQ
+413 TREQTYRQ
-421 LSLSWGVTPLLIEE
+421 LALSWGVIPLLIEE
-435 REDLGQLFE
+435 REDLNQQFE
-444 EAIRAVEKASMADIG
+444 EAIRAVQKDSMANTG

-471 TSGTTNLL
+471 ISGTTNLL
-479 RVHCITSIEE
+479 KVHCITQMEE

>member
-1 MHALPVGRSF
+1 MIR
-11 EVSKKTKIVCTLGPA
+11 KTKIVCTVGPA
-26 AEDENILRQMM
+26 VEEENILRQMM
-37 LEGMNIARFN
+37 LEGMNIARLN
-47 MSHGDHE
+47 MSHGTHE
-54 EHGRR
+54 EHKRR
-59 LKMLKRL
+59 LTMIKKLREELK
-66 RKELNLPV
+66 LPV
-74 AALLDTKG
+74 AILLDTKG

-93 QIVLKQGQ
+93 QVVLKQGQ
-101 LFTLTTSEILGNKES
+101 IFTLTTDEILGNKES
-116 AYITYPGLPYDVTPG
+116 AYITYAGLPYDVTPG

-145 ESVAGEEIRCL
+145 ESVVGEEIRCL

-168 VNVPGVVLSLP
+168 VNVPGVSLSLP
-179 FINEKDYNDLRF
+179 FINEKDYQDLRF
-191 AVEQEY
+191 AVEQEF

-202 SFTRSAADVREF
+202 SFTRSAEDVREL
-214 KSVLKELG
+214 KNILKEFG

-244 LQLADGIMVARG
+244 LQIADGIMVARG

-271 KEIIKK
+271 KEMIKK

-308 VANAVYDGTSAMM
+308 VANAVYDGTSAIM

-337 TMVRIANRTEADID
+337 TMVRIAGRTEQDID
-351 YRKRFQQS
+351 YKKRFLQS
-359 NFSTE
+359 WLPTE
-364 GSVTNAISKATVNAA
+364 GSITNAISKATVNAA

-400 SRYRPFCPVIACT
+400 SRYRPFCPIIACT
-413 TKEQTYRQ
+413 SNQQTYRQ
-421 LSLSWGVTPLLIEE
+421 LSLSWGIVPLLIEE
-435 REDLGQLFE
+435 KEELDELFE
-444 EAIRAVEKASMADIG
+444 EAIQAVEKTSMVEEEDV
-459 DILVLTAGVPIG
+459 LVLTAGVPLG
-471 TSGTTNLL
+471 NSGTTNLIK
-479 RVHCITSIEE
+479 VHRMKTS

>member
-1 MHALPVGRSF
+1 MIR
-11 EVSKKTKIVCTLGPA
+11 KTKIVCTLGPA
-26 AEDENILRQMM
+26 VDDENILRQMI

-47 MSHGDHE
+47 MSHGSHE
-54 EHGRR
+54 EHGER
-59 LKMLKRL
+59 LAMLKRL
-66 RKELNLPV
+66 RADLNMPV

-93 QIVLKQGQ
+93 QVVLKQGQ
-101 LFTLTTSEILGNKES
+101 LFTLTTNEILGNKES
-116 AYITYPGLPYDVTPG
+116 AYITYSGLPYDVTPG

-145 ESVAGEEIRCL
+145 ESVVGEEIRCL

-168 VNVPGVVLSLP
+168 VNVPGAALSLP

-191 AVEQEY
+191 AVEQGF

-202 SFTRSAADVREF
+202 SFTRTYEDMREL
-214 KSVLKELG
+214 KHILKELG

-244 LQLADGIMVARG
+244 LSIADGVMVARG

-294 MIQYPRPTRAEAND
+294 MMQYPRPTRAEAND
-308 VANAVYDGTSAMM
+308 VANAVYDGTSAIM

-337 TMVRIANRTEADID
+337 TMVRIAGRTEQDID
-351 YRKRFQQS
+351 YRKRFMQ
-359 NFSTE
+359 NKLPTM
-364 GSVTNAISKATVNAA
+364 GSITNAISKATVNAA
-379 IELNAKAIVT
+379 MELDAKAIVT

-413 TKEQTYRQ
+413 SKEQTYRQ
-421 LSLSWGVTPLLIEE
+421 LSLSWGIIPLLIDEKE
-435 REDLGQLFE
+435 ALDELFE
-444 EAIRAVEKASMADIG
+444 EAIKAVEKASYASEG
-459 DILVLTAGVPIG
+459 DVIVLTAGVPIG

-479 RVHCITSIEE
+479 KVHCIESQD

>member
-1 MHALPVGRSF
+1 MNR
-11 EVSKKTKIVCTLGPA
+11 KTKIVCTLGPA
-26 AEDENILRQMM
+26 VDDENILRQMI

-47 MSHGDHE
+47 MSHGSHE
-54 EHGRR
+54 EHGGR
-59 LKMLKRL
+59 LAMLKRL
-66 RKELNLPV
+66 REDLKVPV

-101 LFTLTTSEILGNKES
+101 MFTLTTSEILGNKES
-116 AYITYPGLPYDVTPG
+116 AYINYAGLPYDVTPG

-145 ESVAGEEIRCL
+145 ESVVGDEIRCL

-168 VNVPGVVLSLP
+168 VNVPGVTLSLP

-191 AVEQEY
+191 AVEQGF

-202 SFTRSAADVREF
+202 SFTRTMEDMRE
-214 KSVLKELG
+214 LKHILRELG
-222 GEKIKVIA
+222 GEKIKIIA

-244 LQLADGIMVARG
+244 LSLADGVMVARG
-256 DMGVEIPLEEVPVIQ
+256 DMGVEIPLEEVPIIQ

-294 MIQYPRPTRAEAND
+294 MMQYPRPTRAEAND
-308 VANAVYDGTSAMM
+308 VANAVYDGTSAIM

-337 TMVRIANRTEADID
+337 TMVRIAGRTEQDID
-351 YRKRFQQS
+351 YRKRFLQRRLA
-359 NFSTE
+359 TE
-364 GSVTNAISKATVNAA
+364 GSITNAISKATVNAA
-379 IELNAKAIVT
+379 MELNAKAIVT

-413 TKEQTYRQ
+413 PKEQTYRQ
-421 LSLSWGVTPLLIEE
+421 LSLSWGIIPLLIEE
-435 REDLGQLFE
+435 KEALDELFE
-444 EAIRAVEKASMADIG
+444 EAIEAVVKASHVSDG
-459 DILVLTAGVPIG
+459 DVIVLTAGVPIG

-479 RVHCITSIEE
+479 KVHCIESQEM

>member
-1 MHALPVGRSF
+1 MIR
-11 EVSKKTKIVCTLGPA
+11 KTKIVCTLGPA
-26 AEDENILRQMM
+26 VDDENILRQMI

-47 MSHGDHE
+47 MSHGSHE
-54 EHGRR
+54 EHGIR
-59 LKMLKRL
+59 LSMLKRL
-66 RKELNLPV
+66 REDLNLPV
-74 AALLDTKG
+74 ATLLDTKG

-101 LFTLTTSEILGNKES
+101 LFTLTTNEILGNKES
-116 AYITYPGLPYDVTPG
+116 AYITYAGLPFDVTPG

-145 ESVAGEEIRCL
+145 ESVVGEEIRCL

-168 VNVPGVVLSLP
+168 VNVPGVALSLP

-191 AVEQEY
+191 AVEQEF

-202 SFTRSAADVREF
+202 SFTRTAEDVKEL
-214 KSVLKELG
+214 KHILKELG
-222 GEKIKVIA
+222 GEKIKIIA

-244 LQLADGIMVARG
+244 LNLADGVMVARG

-294 MIQYPRPTRAEAND
+294 MMQYPRPTRAEAND
-308 VANAVYDGTSAMM
+308 GAIAVYDGTSAIK

-337 TMVRIANRTEADID
+337 SMVRIAGRTEQDID
-351 YRKRFQQS
+351 YRKRFLQ
-359 NFSTE
+359 NKLPTL
-364 GSVTNAISKATVNAA
+364 GSITNAISKATVNAA
-379 IELNAKAIVT
+379 MELDAKAIVT

-413 TKEQTYRQ
+413 SKEQTYRQ
-421 LSLSWGVTPLLIEE
+421 LSLSWGIIPLLIEE
-435 REDLGQLFE
+435 KEALDELFE
-444 EAIRAVEKASMADIG
+444 EAIKAVEKASYASEG
-459 DILVLTAGVPIG
+459 DVIVLTAGVPIG

-479 RVHCITSIEE
+479 KVHCIESQD